1 MDNTEPKPV
10 EAAKSPM
17 LPKVLLIMARV
28 LGKVV
33 LALFVL
39 LYVAVAVLNYA
50 PVQTIL
56 GSVASSK
63 ISEQWGGKF
72 KVGSLNVNLFN
83 HLSLR
88 DVEIIAPGNDTIVVA
103 GHVGCQ
109 FNHFPLQ
116 RDKDNRY
123 RVTSR
128 LEVNYVN
135 VDDTYYHFHNYEDGT
150 NINNFVSIFGG
161 RGDKEPSGNSFV
173 VSVGRLNMRNVRYCQ
188 DLDKPRQRQV
198 DNGVVIHHM
207 DLSNIDGLIR
217 NIRVERDHITCRIEA
232 LSATEASG
240 FVMRRL
246 QTNVYVARNGIAV
259 TDMTLET
266 DNTNLKLDALL
277 HYRHWETMKHYCDSV
292 DMTLHIAEGSY
303 VEMADVAYWAPAL
316 WGMGQHVGINGRF
329 HGPVADLHADNVNVT
344 FGHDSELQ
352 FDGYINGLPYIDTT
366 VIGATIDHLHTNY
379 RDLANVR
386 HPEGVTMKAPG
397 IVRQLGDINLGATF
411 VGTIRDFYVTL
422 QLDSRL
428 GALNAD
434 MMFQID
440 RNGGGLSYLG
450 EVQSPALLLPSE
462 IKNDWVSMA
471 GFNLSLQGKGFDP
484 QLSDFTVGMGTTRR
498 P

>member
-1 MDNTEPKPV
+1 MSRLLRRKQSSSNHQVDNTEPKPV

-150 NINNFVSIFGG
+150 NINNFVSILAAEVT
-161 RGDKEPSGNSFV
+161 RS
-173 VSVGRLNMRNVRYCQ
+173 Q
-188 DLDKPRQRQV
+188 
-198 DNGVVIHHM
+198 
-207 DLSNIDGLIR
+207 
-217 NIRVERDHITCRIEA
+217 
-232 LSATEASG
+232 SATVLWLALGGSTCATC
-240 FVMRRL
+240 VTAKTSTSRDS
-246 QTNVYVARNGIAV
+246 AR
-259 TDMTLET
+259 
-266 DNTNLKLDALL
+266 
-277 HYRHWETMKHYCDSV
+277 S
-292 DMTLHIAEGSY
+292 
-303 VEMADVAYWAPAL
+303 
-316 WGMGQHVGINGRF
+316 
-329 HGPVADLHADNVNVT
+329 
-344 FGHDSELQ
+344 
-352 FDGYINGLPYIDTT
+352 TT
-366 VIGATIDHLHTNY
+366 G
-379 RDLANVR
+379 
-386 HPEGVTMKAPG
+386 
-397 IVRQLGDINLGATF
+397 
-411 VGTIRDFYVTL
+411 
-422 QLDSRL
+422 
-428 GALNAD
+428 
-434 MMFQID
+434 
-440 RNGGGLSYLG
+440 
-450 EVQSPALLLPSE
+450 
-462 IKNDWVSMA
+462 W
-471 GFNLSLQGKGFDP
+471 
-484 QLSDFTVGMGTTRR
+484 
-498 P
+498 